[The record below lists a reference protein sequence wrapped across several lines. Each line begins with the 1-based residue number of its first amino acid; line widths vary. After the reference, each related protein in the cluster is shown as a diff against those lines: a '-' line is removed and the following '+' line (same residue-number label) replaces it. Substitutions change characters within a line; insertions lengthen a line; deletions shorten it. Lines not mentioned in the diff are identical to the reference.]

1 MTISLK
7 KGPGNIV
14 AVSTLEQ
21 IYHKLG
27 YHGLSRVLR
36 LIIGAWEGDMNSFSA
51 NMLNAVAKL
60 VSVYGDSLDDDLF
73 KEKVGAASIKQ
84 LTRTAKERRPGCMG
98 LAEAM
103 VIEYNGKK
111 KTNAYKLFMNK
122 LYAKESSIVKKVDG
136 IQDDMLRDE
145 ASDFFTLEEFEEDED
160 IAPDF

>member
-1 MTISLK
+1 M
-7 KGPGNIV
+7 
-14 AVSTLEQ
+14 
-21 IYHKLG
+21 Y
-27 YHGLSRVLR
+27 
-36 LIIGAWEGDMNSFSA
+36 SFSA

-111 KTNAYKLFMNK
+111 KSNAYKLFMNK